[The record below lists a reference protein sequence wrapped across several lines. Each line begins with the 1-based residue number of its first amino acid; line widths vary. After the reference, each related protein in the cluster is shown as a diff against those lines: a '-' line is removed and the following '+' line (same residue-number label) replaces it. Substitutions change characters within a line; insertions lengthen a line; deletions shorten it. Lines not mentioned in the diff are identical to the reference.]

1 MLAENTAPNPQLSTC
16 QLCGKYGHDAKRCWS
31 YIVTQDQQEQA
42 IANMIQKALKQ
53 QSWVTNSGANTH
65 VANDVTTLNAYNDYG
80 DELIMADGVTIVG
93 DEKEFIND
101 LVEIEMIEGKQA
113 TSGGVLLMNIG
124 ETRAFFTEHDGE
136 TRAIFTGLGFFQWLT
151 KLRLCKQVACGVVFH
166 SGGVLKCREAQV
178 AVFSCSVVYF
188 SMLLFVCC
196 DNLTRPWGLSKE
208 LQRFD
213 TLVSGCKQTGYAKV
227 GNCDGS

>member
-80 DELIMADGVTIVG
+80 DELIMADG

-101 LVEIEMIEGKQA
+101 LVEIEMIEGKKDCDVVFFDNLSNAKDILPYSNNVELSCGKQA

-136 TRAIFTGLGFFQWLT
+136 TRAIFTGSSIRYSVLGACQRNYRGSTPWLVVASRPVMR
-151 KLRLCKQVACGVVFH
+151 KLVIAMAAR
-166 SGGVLKCREAQV
+166 
-178 AVFSCSVVYF
+178 
-188 SMLLFVCC
+188 
-196 DNLTRPWGLSKE
+196 
-208 LQRFD
+208 
-213 TLVSGCKQTGYAKV
+213 LVSMFYSDMIV
-227 GNCDGS
+227 L